1 MELKENCPKFTIF
14 IPVKN
19 GRNYISPCVESILAQ
34 TYNDFDL
41 VILGGHSTDGT
52 CEWLKNLEARDTRI
66 KIIFSDKELGI
77 EGNWGRI
84 LSTQKN
90 EFMTIVGYDD
100 LLEPDFLEK
109 INSLIQNEPNAN
121 LYLTHFKLIDSK
133 GKLIRHCMPIPKYE
147 TAAEFLAARMAGIRD
162 SFGTGYVMRSDH
174 YDKFGG
180 IPPFSNLLYADDA
193 LWLGLMGNSF
203 KVTSPRV
210 CFSYRLH
217 SASVSGMRNPVALF
231 KGLNQYLGLLSNMAR
246 ENNELARVIK
256 LYAPQHV
263 ARRSQYFYYHYLLV
277 KLTPWWRRVDQIKLS
292 ELELLL
298 KKFAPETALDK
309 SYMRFSRGLCK
320 ILMAWLARKCN

>member
-1 MELKENCPKFTIF
+1 MELKENCLKFTIF

-34 TYNDFDL
+34 TYKDFDL

-100 LLEPDFLEK
+100 LLEPDFLEQ
-109 INSLIQNEPNAN
+109 INSLIQSEPDAS
-121 LYLTHFKLIDSK
+121 LYLTHFNLIDST
-133 GKLIRHCMPIPKYE
+133 GKPIRLCMPIPKYE
-147 TAAEFLAARMAGIRD
+147 TASEFLAARMAGIRD
-162 SFGTGYVMRSDH
+162 SFGTGYVMRSDL
-174 YDKFGG
+174 YDKVGG

-203 KVTSPRV
+203 KATSPQV

-217 SASVSGMRNPVALF
+217 SGSVSGKRNPEALF
-231 KGLNQYLGLLSNMAR
+231 NGLRQYLDLLRNMAQG
-246 ENNELARVIK
+246 NKELSMVIK
-256 LYAPQHV
+256 QYLPQHV
-263 ARRSQYFYYHYLLV
+263 VRQSQYFYYHYSFL
-277 KLTPWWRRVDQIKLS
+277 KMTPWGKRDAQKKLS
-292 ELELLL
+292 EIALLL
-298 KKFAPETALDK
+298 KEFAPEAVLNK
-309 SYMRFSRGLCK
+309 SYSRRLCK
-320 ILMAWLARKCN
+320 LIAWIAHKCD